1 MTNDTRPIGVFDSGI
16 GGLSVLK
23 HLEHRLPGER
33 FIYLGDTARVPYG
46 NRSVE
51 TVQLY
56 SRQCA
61 AFLEQHNVKM
71 IVVACNTASAVALDA
86 VRDDTDIPV
95 LGVIEPAA
103 KEAVRRTRN
112 GHIGVIGTR
121 ATIASNAYASAI
133 ATAQANAIRRSDADV
148 RSHVQKVVVHS
159 QPCPLFVPLVEEG
172 WLNTSATRLV
182 AEEYLRPLVANRIDT
197 LVLGCTHYPLL
208 APMLAELLPDVALID
223 CGQSVTTEAI
233 KALNDS
239 NTVAV
244 GDVDATRDAEG
255 ARIETDRSKMPT
267 YFYLTDNTPQFQLIA
282 QQFLGKAVNEPVRVS
297 VDHLIGV

>member
-1 MTNDTRPIGVFDSGI
+1 MMNDTRPIGVFDSGI

-23 HLEHRLPGER
+23 HVLQTLPNER

-56 SRQCA
+56 SKQCA

-71 IVVACNTASAVALDA
+71 IVVACNTASAVALDELRTYCT
-86 VRDDTDIPV
+86 VPV

-103 KEAVRRTRN
+103 AEAVRQTRN

-121 ATIASNAYASAI
+121 ATIASNAYATAIMRASAEGGS
-133 ATAQANAIRRSDADV
+133 AAAGGSGAEGTTRV
-148 RSHVQKVVVHS
+148 FVHS

-172 WLNTSATRLV
+172 WLDTPATRLI
-182 AEEYLRPLVANRIDT
+182 AEEYLRPLVANGIDT

-208 APMLAELLPDVALID
+208 SPMLASLLPEVALID
-223 CGQSVTTEAI
+223 CGKCAADE
-233 KALNDS
+233 
-239 NTVAV
+239 V
-244 GDVDATRDAEG
+244 GKTISAPSGGSEKSQTF
-255 ARIETDRSKMPT
+255 
-267 YFYLTDNTPQFQLIA
+267 FYLTDNTPQFQLVA
-282 QQFLGKAVNEPVRVS
+282 RQFLGTTVNEPVRVS
-297 VDHLIGV
+297 VDHLIGDVDHRIRG